1 MIWDEQPGLAQLC
14 RRMNQMS
21 RLVAGPALSQ
31 HESPPR
37 RLPQPPRFSKAGHS
51 CCRNRENPGFFP
63 QPRTNK
69 NSGFVTNDL
78 YCGYEKHILVACAG
92 SSMAIRSVNRFA
104 KACIPSRTCGRR
116 ITSCFPIFC
125 LQALIPEY
133 FASRHG
139 IAILLSSINPIF

>member
-1 MIWDEQPGLAQLC
+1 MLPSLSHRIAKGWGAHTRFTVKKTDPKGQAI
-14 RRMNQMS
+14 
-21 RLVAGPALSQ
+21 RLGRA
-31 HESPPR
+31 
-37 RLPQPPRFSKAGHS
+37 
-51 CCRNRENPGFFP
+51 FP

-139 IAILLSSINPIF
+139 ISILLSSINPIF